1 MCRVESSFLFFMGRM
16 ISCCQWKNAKGILW
30 CGLPGTSI
38 TTPRAA
44 CALRWMKRWED
55 PDIRRL
61 IFDMRGVEF
70 MDSSGIGMLIGRY
83 KRMKRRGGSV
93 AVTGAEGRIDRIFT
107 MAGLYQ
113 IIDKLA

>member
-1 MCRVESSFLFFMGRM
+1 MLSVEKRKGDLVVRLTGDIDHNAASRLCLALDEAMG
-16 ISCCQWKNAKGILW
+16 K
-30 CGLPGTSI
+30 
-38 TTPRAA
+38 
-44 CALRWMKRWED
+44 D

-61 IFDMRGVEF
+61 IFDMRG
-70 MDSSGIGMLIGRY
+70 GIGMLIGRY

>member
-1 MCRVESSFLFFMGRM
+1 MLSVEKRKGDLVVRLTGDIDHNAASRLCLALDEAMG
-16 ISCCQWKNAKGILW
+16 K
-30 CGLPGTSI
+30 
-38 TTPRAA
+38 
-44 CALRWMKRWED
+44 D

-83 KRMKRRGGSV
+83 KRMKRRGASV